1 MLLHGNWCI
10 AAVADGADQLD
21 GCMLQ
26 SIMIDE
32 EAFVK
37 VSLTVHLLGVV
48 LVDYSHIFDQVALI
62 KHPVDAL
69 RRSIN
74 TIAVALNRLFIVN
87 SLVSHGNVSWIGI
100 TLTLLIFHV
109 FLKSTE
115 AVKALLYLHLS
126 RSI

>member
-48 LVDYSHIFDQVALI
+48 LVDYSYIFDQVALI
-62 KHPVDAL
+62 KHPMDAL
-69 RRSIN
+69 
-74 TIAVALNRLFIVN
+74 
-87 SLVSHGNVSWIGI
+87 
-100 TLTLLIFHV
+100 
-109 FLKSTE
+109 
-115 AVKALLYLHLS
+115 
-126 RSI
+126 